1 MICNV
6 RMMFLHDG
14 CACDVLSVHHV
25 LQVHHGLVC
34 EWQSDLIHVRPLSP
48 IYLISFD
55 TSFRGR
61 VILYTSTGIEI
72 VSCHQVQLREY
83 ILSVHR
89 THTHAHVHW
98 H

>member
-1 MICNV
+1 MTV
-6 RMMFLHDG
+6 ARVMFS
-14 CACDVLSVHHV
+14 ACIMFYRCITVSSVN
-25 LQVHHGLVC
+25 
-34 EWQSDLIHVRPLSP
+34 
-48 IYLISFD
+48 
-55 TSFRGR
+55 GR

-83 ILSVHR
+83 ILSIHR